1 LDFEVFFCVYSI
13 LEMATLT
20 IIPYAPKP
28 PKSNLR
34 KPISKSIISQPSFLD
49 ENLRIDSSDV
59 PKSIISQPSFLDEN
73 LRIDSSDVP
82 ISVPLALHG
91 AAGNS
96 NSWYPKVGGDSEATA
111 QIVHSG
117 GNDIVGARGMCSDPL
132 YPLPLSLSNIIQPPR
147 FQRWKIL
154 VTIPTTNPPL

>member
-1 LDFEVFFCVYSI
+1 VFFCVYSI

-34 KPISKSIISQPSFLD
+34 KPIS
-49 ENLRIDSSDV
+49 
-59 PKSIISQPSFLDEN
+59 KSIISQPSFLDEN